1 MLLAWLFWQARA
13 VRMGQMIMVSSARL
27 WRSPLARRRV
37 LTAAAVLGCFVWAM
51 VVVGLS
57 FAMVERG
64 APQWWLMLVFGMV
77 VPVVTL
83 VVVRGVRALANVRD
97 EDRPR
102 MPVVALAGDSAS
114 ADPSPPAARSGRAGL
129 VVAGGLPVEPLSG
142 RELEVLEH
150 LAAGRSNREIAKAL
164 YVAPGTVKAHLNR
177 IFRKLGAASRL
188 QAVTHARQLGL
199 LEGPRLEL
207 DRP

>member
-1 MLLAWLFWQARA
+1 MERMPMPWSVEWRRSPA
-13 VRMGQMIMVSSARL
+13 VRRRL
-27 WRSPLARRRV
+27 
-37 LTAAAVLGCFVWAM
+37 LTAAALLGCFLWAM

-64 APQWWLMLVFGMV
+64 ASHWWLMLVFGMV

-83 VVVRGVRALANVRD
+83 VVVRGVRALDDGRD
-97 EDRPR
+97 ALRPGTPA
-102 MPVVALAGDSAS
+102 PVADDPVPAGPRPGSAQ
-114 ADPSPPAARSGRAGL
+114 PSRDGL
-129 VVAGGLPVEPLSG
+129 VAGGGVLVERLSG

-150 LAAGRSNREIAKAL
+150 LAAGRSNTEIARAL

-188 QAVTHARQLGL
+188 QAVAHARQRGL
-199 LEGPRLEL
+199 LEGL
-207 DRP
+207 DRTLNRL